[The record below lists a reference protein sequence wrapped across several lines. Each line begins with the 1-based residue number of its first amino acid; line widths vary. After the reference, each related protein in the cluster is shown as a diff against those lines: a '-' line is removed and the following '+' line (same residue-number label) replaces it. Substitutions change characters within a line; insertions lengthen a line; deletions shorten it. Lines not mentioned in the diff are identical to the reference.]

1 MTWQTFSIPL
11 SLCHFKMEEF
21 WILAVNQMAFTALSW
36 HGAAENLKRGML
48 IPFPFPW
55 KPVTNW

>member
-1 MTWQTFSIPL
+1 
-11 SLCHFKMEEF
+11 MEEF

-36 HGAAENLKRGML
+36 HGTAENLKQEML